1 MQSRPFSVR
10 LSEEELAKLDAER
23 KAFGLTR
30 TAYIRQVLNREWQRT
45 DLKDLAASIDAVNRR
60 LDALMQSGVRAAP
73 TPEPEVDEKD
83 QSAIAQSVE
92 SLLDF

>member
-30 TAYIRQVLNREWQRT
+30 TAYIRQVLNREWQGT
-45 DLKDLAASIDAVNRR
+45 DLKDLAASIDAVNRK
-60 LDALMQSGVRAAP
+60 LDALIQSGVKAAP

>member
-45 DLKDLAASIDAVNRR
+45 DLKDLAASIDAVNRK
-60 LDALMQSGVRAAP
+60 LDALIQSGVKAAP